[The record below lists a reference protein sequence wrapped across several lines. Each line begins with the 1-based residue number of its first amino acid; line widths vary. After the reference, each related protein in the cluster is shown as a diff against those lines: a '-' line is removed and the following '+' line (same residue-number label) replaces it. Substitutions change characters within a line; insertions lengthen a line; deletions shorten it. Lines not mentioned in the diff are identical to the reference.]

1 VSAPVQEKI
10 ASIRRAHVEDAAG
23 ASELLEI
30 LGYRAPIAQIEE
42 RIARSRESPDAAVFV
57 AELDGRL
64 VGLASFHRI
73 PLFYLEGFLGRITS
87 FVIAP
92 SHRRHGIGRSLVS
105 AVEEF
110 AWDHG
115 CTRAEVTSGD
125 HRSDAHEFYERLGYR
140 PVSRRFIKEKTKK
153 T

>member
-1 VSAPVQEKI
+1 MNRVEHGIS
-10 ASIRRAHVEDAAG
+10 RRGCLRRGAG
-23 ASELLEI
+23 W
-30 LGYRAPIAQIEE
+30 
-42 RIARSRESPDAAVFV
+42 AV
-57 AELDGRL
+57 GRL
-64 VGLASFHRI
+64 GLISSHSA
-73 PLFYLEGFLGRITS
+73 FLCGRFSGAITS

-92 SHRRHGIGRSLVS
+92 SYRRGGIGRSLVS